1 MIELIRVIEL
11 RWETF
16 IKTKIDMKW
25 QSIKNI
31 LLIIA
36 GSLSLALGMIGL
48 ILPVLPT
55 TPFLLLTAYCYLRS
69 SKQMHNWLI
78 NHKVFGSYIYNYV
91 TYRAVEKKTKV
102 IALVF
107 LWISLILSIL
117 IVDNLLVRLVLLV
130 VGLAVTTHIASLKT
144 IDKV

>member
-1 MIELIRVIEL
+1 MN
-11 RWETF
+11 
-16 IKTKIDMKW
+16 W

-36 GSLSLALGMIGL
+36 GSLSLALAMIGL

-55 TPFLLLTAYCYLRS
+55 TPFLILTAFCFLRS

-78 NHKVFGSYIYNYV
+78 NHKVFGSYIHNYV

-117 IVDNLLVRLVLLV
+117 LVDNLIVRLVLLV
-130 VGLAVTTHIASLKT
+130 VGLAVTTHIAVLKT

>member
-1 MIELIRVIEL
+1 MN
-11 RWETF
+11 
-16 IKTKIDMKW
+16 W

-36 GSLSLALGMIGL
+36 GSLSLALAMIGL

-55 TPFLLLTAYCYLRS
+55 TPFLILAAFCFLRS

-78 NHKVFGSYIYNYV
+78 NHKVFGSYIHNYV

-117 IVDNLLVRLVLLV
+117 LVDNLIVRLILLV
-130 VGLAVTTHIASLKT
+130 VGLAVTTHIAALKT